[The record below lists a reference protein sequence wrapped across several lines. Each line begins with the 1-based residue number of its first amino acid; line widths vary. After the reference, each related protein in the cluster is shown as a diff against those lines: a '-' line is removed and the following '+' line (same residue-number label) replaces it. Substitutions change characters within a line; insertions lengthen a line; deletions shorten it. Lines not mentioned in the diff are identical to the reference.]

1 MAYRCKNVTMEDR
14 HYAERMQRRRKNLG
28 LPLRA
33 VCEATGLKVTTLW
46 HYENALNKC
55 PAARRE
61 LLNAYYSGLEAE
73 RRARSGGRDA
83 GQTQDADLPELSEQ
97 TRKVLSSIIDQLTEL
112 LALSD

>member
-1 MAYRCKNVTMEDR
+1 MAHRCKNVTMEDR
-14 HYAERMQRRRKNLG
+14 RYAERMRQRRKNLG

-33 VCEATGLKVTTLW
+33 VQEATGISLVMLW
-46 HYENALNKC
+46 HYENACNKC

-73 RRARSGGRDA
+73 RGVQAGGEEA
-83 GQTQDADLPELSEQ
+83 GQTQAELPELSEQ

-112 LALSD
+112 IGAGQ